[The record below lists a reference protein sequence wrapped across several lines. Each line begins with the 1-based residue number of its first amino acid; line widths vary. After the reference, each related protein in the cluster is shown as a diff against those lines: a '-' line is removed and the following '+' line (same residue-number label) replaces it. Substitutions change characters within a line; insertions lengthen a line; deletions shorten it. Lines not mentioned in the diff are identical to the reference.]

1 VVVAVVLTVVVTTAV
16 VDTVPA
22 ASAVKGVT
30 VKGVTAKGGYKGFGD
45 PQAVTI
51 EGYSGSAMEP
61 FISRDGQYLLFNTS
75 NQAPDIPALQY
86 ATTVNAQTFTS
97 QGAIQGANEPGVLSG
112 TPTMDDTG
120 DLYFIS
126 TRSYAQTLSTVYTGQ
141 FASGQVTDV
150 HLVPGVSAPAAGI
163 VDFDVEVS
171 ADGSTLYVSVGQFD
185 GGSGPQSAHLTIFD
199 NEGGT
204 FVADPASGHILHAVN
219 QKKSLTY
226 AASVS
231 TDGLE
236 LFFTRARAP
245 GGDPA
250 IYRATRTHIG
260 RPFGHV
266 QRVTAITGFAEA
278 PSLSA
283 DGSTLYYHLLVG
295 TQFDI
300 ESVTRSPTPW
310 PPARRRRPRGDIG
323 VKDTK

>member
-1 VVVAVVLTVVVTTAV
+1 VVAAVVLTVVVTTAV
-16 VDTVPA
+16 FDAVPA
-22 ASAVKGVT
+22 ASAVRREA
-30 VKGVTAKGGYKGFGD
+30 AKGGYNGFGD

-61 FISRDGQYLLFNTS
+61 FISRDGGYLLFNTS
-75 NQAPDIPALQY
+75 NQAPNIPSLQY
-86 ATTVNAQTFTS
+86 ATTVNAQTFVY
-97 QGAIQGANEPGVLSG
+97 QGAIQGANQPDALSG

-120 DLYFIS
+120 NLYFVS

-150 HLVPGVSAPAAGI
+150 HLVPGVSAPAAGT

-199 NEGGT
+199 NDGGT
-204 FVADPASGHILHAVN
+204 FVADPESGHILHAVN
-219 QKKSLTY
+219 KRKFLTY
-226 AASVS
+226 AASIS

-236 LFFTRARAP
+236 LFFTRASTS

-250 IYRATRTHIG
+250 IYRATRTSID

-278 PSLSA
+278 PSISA

-295 TQFDI
+295 AQFDI
-300 ESVTRSPTPW
+300 ESVTRPPTPSA
-310 PPARRRRPRGDIG
+310 PARRRRSGRDDGVRG
-323 VKDTK
+323 TM